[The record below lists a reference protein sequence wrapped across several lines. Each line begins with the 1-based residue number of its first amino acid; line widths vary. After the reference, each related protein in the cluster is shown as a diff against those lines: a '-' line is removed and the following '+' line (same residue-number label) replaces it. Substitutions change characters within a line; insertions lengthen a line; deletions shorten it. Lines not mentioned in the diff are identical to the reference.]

1 MAASKGTPK
10 QGPHK
15 PRRTR
20 PSQPTSGLTR
30 PAAQRRTKPAKPGSA
45 AAKGGGAAAKSSSAK
60 KKTSAAKQS
69 SAKSAAAKSMS
80 IRRKPAKKPS
90 AKRTPRAGT
99 FAARIADR
107 RQLSRAQR
115 SLARLTARW
124 KGGSVVE
131 RVAMATV
138 GVLAAAVAIA
148 LVVAVVHVVSGRV
161 ELSEAKARQVELTET
176 YDFDPGDIISDEQFF
191 DGDAMDEAQV
201 QAFLDEQGA
210 ACTKDSCLRARRFK
224 VERRAANDYCREYPG
239 ARHGQSAA
247 AIITAASKACDVSPK
262 VLLTML
268 QKEQQLVTE
277 TNPKDFQFRSAMG
290 LSCPDDDHCDPEYA
304 GFFRQVFGSAE
315 RYQYYVHHEDRY
327 DFHAGRLNF
336 VRFSPDVSCG
346 GANVYIENK
355 ATALLYI
362 YTPYQP
368 NDAALAAGA
377 GEGDACSTYGNRNFS
392 IIYSNWF
399 GDPRKA

>member
-1 MAASKGTPK
+1 MAASKGTPR
-10 QGPHK
+10 K
-15 PRRTR
+15 PRRTS
-20 PSQPTSGLTR
+20 PVQPTSGSTR
-30 PAAQRRTKPAKPGSA
+30 PAAQRRTKPAKPGTA
-45 AAKGGGAAAKSSSAK
+45 ARSGNGA
-60 KKTSAAKQS
+60 T
-69 SAKSAAAKSMS
+69 AKSAPTKS
-80 IRRKPAKKPS
+80 PS
-90 AKRTPRAGT
+90 AKRTSAKSTKAKSTAKRTPRRAT
-99 FAARIADR
+99 FASRIADR
-107 RQLSRAQR
+107 RQQSRARR
-115 SLARLTARW
+115 SFATLAARW
-124 KGGSVVE
+124 KGGSGVE
-131 RVAMATV
+131 RATMAAF
-138 GVLAAAVAIA
+138 GALAAVVAIA
-148 LVVAVVHVVSGRV
+148 LVVAIGNVITGRV
-161 ELSEAKARQVELTET
+161 ELSEAKARQVELTEA
-176 YDFDPGDIISDEQFF
+176 YDFNPGDIISDGQFF

-239 ARHGQSAA
+239 AKNGQSAA
-247 AIITAASKACDVSPK
+247 AIITAAAQACDVSPK

-268 QKEQQLVTE
+268 QKEQQLVTA
-277 TNPKDFQFRSAMG
+277 TNPKEFQFTSAMG

-315 RYQYYVHHEDRY
+315 RYQYYVRHEDRY
-327 DFHAGRLNF
+327 GFHAGRLNF
-336 VRFSPDVSCG
+336 VRFNPDVACG

-377 GEGDACSTYGNRNFS
+377 GEGDDCSTYGNRNFS

-399 GDPRKA
+399 GDPRAA